1 MSFRSLIH
9 VCMCCCSLAFAT
21 QSLAYTSS
29 SRSTPI
35 GSRLHYYYYYERRAV
50 VHARSKTTTNQGF
63 LPWRP
68 TSGYPRPLEMS
79 SSLPGQQH
87 AAAALTNLSKKFSSR
102 FFRSTTKTCLS
113 SATATAATTAL
124 RGGAVVL
131 AAASSTNAA
140 AIGNWIFP
148 ALACAASYALYNI
161 FIKKASATIDPIL
174 GGVLL
179 QFVAALVGT
188 MLLIFQRAR
197 ATHST
202 TNTLLLSKSGLSW
215 AVAAGVAVGA
225 AEILSFIISSKGV
238 PATQS
243 IPIVVGGSIL
253 MGTLLGSVWLQ
264 ERLTRSGW
272 FGVLLIAVG
281 IALVGMDPGSTAGH

>member
-1 MSFRSLIH
+1 M
-9 VCMCCCSLAFAT
+9 FAT
-21 QSLAYTSS
+21 QSLAYSQL
-29 SRSTPI
+29 R
-35 GSRLHYYYYYERRAV
+35 SRLLHE
-50 VHARSKTTTNQGF
+50 RSKTNQD
-63 LPWRP
+63 LRP
-68 TSGYPRPLEMS
+68 AGYRRVNPRNERVLLEMS
-79 SSLPGQQH
+79 LSGQH
-87 AAAALTNLSKKFSSR
+87 AVTTLSKFSSR
-102 FFRSTTKTCLS
+102 LFLS
-113 SATATAATTAL
+113 KKLSATTAL
-124 RGGAVVL
+124 RGGGVVL
-131 AAASSTNAA
+131 AASTNAV
-140 AIGNWIFP
+140 AISSWIFP

-188 MLLIFQRAR
+188 MLLVVQRVR
-197 ATHST
+197 ATNS

-225 AEILSFIISSKGV
+225 AEILSFTISGKGV

-253 MGTLLGSVWLQ
+253 IGTILGSVWLQ

-272 FGVLLIAVG
+272 FGVILIAVG
-281 IALVGMDPGSTAGH
+281 IALVGMDPGSMAGH